1 MKITHKH
8 LEGQHACYEHLDLF
22 DKLFPTG
29 AEITLENL
37 QTAAAAGLDIDW
49 MVSHFVLTT
58 EQKYYSSAYWR
69 KIKPACHNYTVKRHE
84 LGYISEED
92 YRRQD
97 RILAT
102 EFFKACVKPA
112 WALVKEGEKHNA

>member
-1 MKITHKH
+1 MKITVDWLVEHN
-8 LEGQHACYEHLDLF
+8 ACDSQVEVF
-22 DKLFPTG
+22 EKVFPDG
-29 AEITLENL
+29 ADITLENL
-37 QTAAAAGLDIDW
+37 QTAADAGLDIDW
-49 MVSHFVLTT
+49 LISHFVLTT